1 MTDRRS
7 GRCIALLLLAATL
20 SCATVPARA
29 DDVADFY
36 RGKRINLVIGYG
48 TGGGYDLYAR
58 MLGRFLGDHIPGK
71 PTIIAQNMP
80 GAGSRGAANWL
91 YNVAPKDGS
100 VISILS
106 QTTPTDQA
114 LGQPGVQFDVRKFNW
129 IGNMVVVNNL
139 LFVSARSGV
148 ATIAQAKDKPLA
160 IGATGASSP
169 SVLYPQVSNNLLGT
183 KFRIVSG
190 YVSGGDIN
198 IAVERGE
205 VDGRG
210 SDSWASMQTTHPD
223 WLRDHTVNIL
233 FQIGTKREAGLPDV
247 PLWSELGQNDEQRQI
262 LEILSGDVAV
272 GRPILTAPGVPPE
285 RVRALRRAFDET
297 IADPAFMAAVTQAHM
312 EFNPIGGEELQD
324 IVGRI
329 AGASPQVIAKVKEAI
344 KIKDVRQLPEDQKSK
359 GAPAGEKE

>member
-1 MTDRRS
+1 MMRRCLA
-7 GRCIALLLLAATL
+7 GLMLAAAL
-20 SCATVPARA
+20 PLRMAVPAAA

-36 RGKRINLVIGYG
+36 RGKRINLVVGYG

-58 MLGRFLGDHIPGK
+58 MLGRFMGDHIPGK

-91 YNVAPKDGS
+91 YKVAPRDGS
-100 VISILS
+100 VIATLS

-129 IGNMVVVNNL
+129 IGNMVVVNNF
-139 LFVSARSGV
+139 LFVSAASGV
-148 ATIAQAKDKPLA
+148 ATLEQAKSKSLA

-210 SDSWASMQTTHPD
+210 SDSWASMKSTHPD
-223 WLRDHTVNIL
+223 WLRDRTIHIL
-233 FQIGTKREAGLPDV
+233 FQIGTKREADLPDV
-247 PLWSELGQNDEQRQI
+247 PLWSELGRTDEQRQI
-262 LEILSGDVAV
+262 LEILSGDVTV
-272 GRPILTAPGVPPE
+272 GRPILTAPDVPAD
-285 RVRALRRAFDET
+285 RVRALRRAFDDT
-297 IADPAFMAAVTQAHM
+297 LADPSFVDAVKKANM
-312 EFNPIGGEELQD
+312 EYHPIGGEELQD
-324 IVGRI
+324 VVSRI
-329 AGASPQVIAKVKEAI
+329 AGASPKVIAMVKEAI
-344 KIKDVRQLPEDQKSK
+344 KIKDVRQLPGDQKPKDGSS
-359 GAPAGEKE
+359 GEKE